1 MREDEV
7 SGPEPELAPEPPP
20 AQAPRRPDPDLID
33 YETKGA
39 KPGQT
44 EQPRRWERPL

>member
-7 SGPEPELAPEPPP
+7 SGPEPEPAPEPPP
-20 AQAPRRPDPDLID
+20 AQPPRRPDPDLID
-33 YETKGA
+33 YETNRA

-44 EQPRRWERPL
+44 EHG